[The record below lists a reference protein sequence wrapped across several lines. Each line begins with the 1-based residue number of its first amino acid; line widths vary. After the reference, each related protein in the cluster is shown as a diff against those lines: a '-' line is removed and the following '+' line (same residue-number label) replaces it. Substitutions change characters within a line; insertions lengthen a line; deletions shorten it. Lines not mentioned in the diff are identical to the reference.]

1 MCMTSNRPG
10 HTLPNTRRYAVSFE
24 RQMLDKNVIIY
35 PHVSGYFWIRNFSLA
50 DSSPTR
56 IRYNQQLFVSALQSE
71 NVEYAMKSVI
81 FSSSDVTRSSPVLY
95 SEYSRRCR
103 TQCYGFFTSWTSIS
117 GVQLADERRVNL
129 HTCRRPNS
137 IWKPDVRAWKFLNRY
152 RTIFGFKIS
161 GYLWTGLDYIKH
173 YHHQAGAPSDVF
185 L

>member
-24 RQMLDKNVIIY
+24 RQMLGKNVIIY

-117 GVQLADERRVNL
+117 SVQLADVGEWIRIRVDGQIRFEYP
-129 HTCRRPNS
+129 TCGCGNFWIR
-137 IWKPDVRAWKFLNRY
+137 
-152 RTIFGFKIS
+152 KIS
-161 GYLWTGLDYIKH
+161 GYLWTGLDYRKH
-173 YHHQAGAPSDVF
+173 HHHQAGAPSDFF